1 MEERVK
7 ELEVRIAQLDFQT
20 AQLEAEKS
28 ALTRALADYQGTC
41 DTLHKQLAQVSQE
54 RDYWEQKAAETPR
67 DNTKDVTC
75 HD

>member
-1 MEERVK
+1 MDERVK
-7 ELEVRIAQLDFQT
+7 ELEVRI

-41 DTLHKQLAQVSQE
+41 DTLQKQLAQVSQE
-54 RDYWEQKAAETPR
+54 RDYWAQKAAETPR

-75 HD
+75 HE